1 MKLPAAFL
9 LLSGCLA
16 TGALAAEIPA
26 GTHVLLRMVSS
37 VSTRT
42 TKAGDQVYLQTASPI
57 AGGGQMLVPVGT
69 YVQGTVLEARRS
81 GRVKGRAQIALHL
94 DTLTFASGKVY
105 QIEPHVDSVASDQN
119 GQRVVDNE
127 GTVKQAGNKL
137 EDVGR
142 IAILAGSGAGIGGIA
157 DRSWSGAG
165 IGAGVGGAVGLAT
178 ALLTRG
184 KEIDLRQGTTLDV
197 IFDRPLT
204 IQ

>member
-1 MKLPAAFL
+1 MKLPAAL
-9 LLSGCLA
+9 LFLSGFLA
-16 TGALAAEIPA
+16 YGALGADIPA

-42 TKAGDQVYLQTASPI
+42 AQAGDQVYLQTASPV
-57 AGGGQMLVPVGT
+57 AGSGQILVPVGT
-69 YVQGTVLEARRS
+69 YVQGTVLESKRS

-105 QIEPHVDSVASDQN
+105 KIEPHVDSVASDQI
-119 GQRVVDNE
+119 GQKVVDNE
-127 GTVKQAGNKL
+127 GTVKQAGTKMQ
-137 EDVGR
+137 DAGR
-142 IAILAGSGAGIGGIA
+142 IAILAGSGAAIGGFT
-157 DRSWSGAG
+157 DRGWTGAG
-165 IGAGVGGAVGLAT
+165 IGAGIGGAVGAAT
-178 ALLTRG
+178 TLLTRG